1 MRQLLRGALQ
11 IVAFALLHCALLYG
25 AEAPAVALQF
35 HVQFDRAGITSL
47 KFAGDKFDTDYIADE
62 STLGHVRIRYKMGEN
77 EWREFSTEETTNKY
91 ERLPDSHSRR
101 ALQQLSIVYNPQSW
115 LKNEYY
121 ADLELTERFRVEADA
136 LYWTI
141 FIRNPTHKP
150 IELGDIF
157 LPLPFNTSKRW
168 DKDITYT
175 QRVVQHQYISGHGS
189 FLYWMR
195 PNGIGPFLVMTPV
208 AKCPLFEA
216 TRSEMNFAPAKL
228 EYADR
233 GGVYILSGKKGADDK
248 ARGGTWR
255 QPQTTVTLQPTN
267 SEHDGITYA
276 FKFRWAKDYDGV
288 RNVLFEEGLLDAN
301 VVPGMTVPVGTE
313 AMVAIRSRNL
323 IKSVTPEFPDTTQVT
338 GSPGKDRST
347 SIYKVKF
354 SRLGE
359 NELVVHFGKEQ
370 YAVLEF
376 FVTESI
382 STLIK
387 KRASFLV
394 THQQHRDPSKWY
406 NGLFSEW
413 DMRAHVLRGPDD
425 KDGLA
430 DYILASDDPALC
442 KAPYIA
448 AKNAL
453 FPDAKEIEAV
463 EYYLQNFVWGKLQ
476 MTTEEKYPYA
486 VYGIDNWK
494 INRDSKPTDRYGW
507 TDHLWRP
514 YDYPHIVLLY
524 WSMYQIAR
532 DHPQL
537 VHYLDKDGFLERAYG
552 TARAFYIYPWQFAH
566 WSTNELGNY
575 NELVIADLI
584 NELYRVGWREKA
596 DLLRKDSE
604 AKVEYFVND
613 QPDLFYSEFPFDPTA
628 FESTGAFAHYATE
641 QLKNP
646 AKTLKVSAADLER
659 FTQEQLTGN
668 ICTRGWLEPNYWQL
682 GVEGN
687 LRYMSQ
693 MGGWSILDYGL
704 YYSKN
709 PWPYLRLGYASFLSS
724 WALMNTGTPQSNYGY
739 WYPGPENDG
748 GAGSAYV
755 PQSYGSNWFGKQQPR
770 GAWQYSGE
778 IDLGFSGALRSA
790 AVVVADDPI
799 FGRIAY
805 GGELHSAGGRTEVI
819 PEDGVGRR
827 LHILDDRHRVHLI
840 LSRDGFAQGEPLRF
854 DDDLREIAFT
864 IENRDPHPG
873 PSHTVDMT
881 ISGLPGTYELI
892 ADAKPLAPRIVG
904 PNSAIAN
911 IPIEGT
917 RSRVVLRRVAGNRH

>member
-1 MRQLLRGALQ
+1 MRLPLRGALQ
-11 IVAFALLHCALLYG
+11 IIAVTLLHSALAYG
-25 AEAPAVALQF
+25 AEARAAAPQF

-47 KFAGDKFDTDYIADE
+47 KFVGDKFDTDYIADE

-77 EWREFSTEETTNKY
+77 EWREFSTADEINKY
-91 ERLPDSHSRR
+91 ERLRDSRSQR

-115 LKNEYY
+115 IKNEYY

-141 FIRNPTHKP
+141 FVRNPTHKP

-168 DKDITYT
+168 DKDITYNE
-175 QRVVQHQYISGHGS
+175 RLVQHQYISGHGS

-195 PNGIGPFLVMTPV
+195 PNGVGPFLVMTPV
-208 AKCPLFEA
+208 AKCPLFEP

-228 EYADR
+228 EYGDR
-233 GGVYILSGKKGADDK
+233 GGVYILSGKKGEEDK

-255 QPQTTVTLQPTN
+255 QPQTTVTLWPTN
-267 SEHDGITYA
+267 SEHDGVTYA
-276 FKFRWAKDYDGV
+276 FKFRWANGYDGV
-288 RNVLFEEGLLDAN
+288 RNVLFEEGLLDVN
-301 VVPGMTVPVGTE
+301 VVPGMTVPTGTE
-313 AMVAIRSRNL
+313 AMVAIRS
-323 IKSVTPEFPDTTQVT
+323 KSPIHAVTPEFPDATQITT
-338 GSPGKDRST
+338 SFGKDRNT
-347 SIYKVKF
+347 SIYKVEF

-359 NELVVHFGKEQ
+359 NELVVHFGKDQ
-370 YAVLEF
+370 YSVLEF

-387 KRASFLV
+387 KRAAFLV
-394 THQQHRDPSKWY
+394 SHQQHRDPSKWY

-413 DMRAHVLRGPDD
+413 DMKAKVLRSPDD

-430 DYILASDDPALC
+430 DYILASDDPGIC

-448 AKNAL
+448 AKNAIY
-453 FPDAKEIEAV
+453 PDAKEIDAV
-463 EYYLQNFVWGKLQ
+463 EYYLKNFVWGKLQ
-476 MTTEEKYPYA
+476 MTTQEKYPYA

-507 TDHLWRP
+507 TEHLWRT

-532 DHPQL
+532 DHPEL

-552 TARAFYIYPWQFAH
+552 TARAFYTYPWQFAR
-566 WSTNELGNY
+566 WSTNDLGNY

-584 NELYRVGWREKA
+584 AELDRVGWRDKA
-596 DLLRKDSE
+596 DVLRNGWES
-604 AKVEYFVND
+604 KVEHFVND
-613 QPDLFYSEFPFDPTA
+613 QPDLFYSEYPFDPTA
-628 FESTGAFAHYATE
+628 FESTGAFAHYAIE
-641 QLKNP
+641 QVKNP
-646 AKTLKVSAADLER
+646 ARTLKVSAPDVDR
-659 FTQEQLTGN
+659 FTQEQLAGN

-704 YYSKN
+704 YYAKN

-755 PQSYGSNWFGKQQPR
+755 PQAYGSNWFGKQQPR

-778 IDLGFSGALRSA
+778 IDLGFSGALRDA
-790 AVVVADDPI
+790 AVIVAEDPI

-805 GGELHSAGGRTEVI
+805 GGELHTVGGRSEVI

-827 LHILDDRHRVHLI
+827 FHILDGRHRVHLI
-840 LSRDGFAQGEPLRF
+840 LSRDGFAQDEPIRF
-854 DDDLREIAFT
+854 ADDLREIAFT
-864 IENRDPHPG
+864 IENRDPSEGAH
-873 PSHTVDMT
+873 SVDLG
-881 ISGLPGTYELI
+881 ISGLPGKYDISVGGKRLSSTLTESRTQRVALPVEGRRI
-892 ADAKPLAPRIVG
+892 AV
-904 PNSAIAN
+904 
-911 IPIEGT
+911 E
-917 RSRVVLRRVAGNRH
+917 LRRVRNGSRD